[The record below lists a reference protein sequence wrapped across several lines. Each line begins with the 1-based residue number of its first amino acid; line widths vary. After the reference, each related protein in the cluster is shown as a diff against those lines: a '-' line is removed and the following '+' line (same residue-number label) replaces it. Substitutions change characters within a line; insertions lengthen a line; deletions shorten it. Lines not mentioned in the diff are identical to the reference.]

1 MNTVTIADVMAW
13 GPCDGYD
20 RARVTRLFRGRE
32 RIGVLDILAMRIPA
46 EDRLWSVLH
55 EELIPAPV
63 LHEFACQFAGRALN
77 RAERAGY
84 TVDQRSRTAI
94 EIKRRWL
101 RGEATDEELHAARD
115 AAWSAARDAAWDAAR
130 DAARSA
136 AWSTAWSAARDA
148 ERRAQLAIVR
158 RWATRQPAG
167 EEEERPH
174 KRKAFCIDVEGSDDA
189 V

>member
-1 MNTVTIADVMAW
+1 MNTVTIDDVMAW
-13 GPCDGYD
+13 NPCEQYN
-20 RARVTRLFRGRE
+20 RTRITRLFRGRE
-32 RIGVLDILAMRIPA
+32 QLGVLDILALRIPA
-46 EDRLWSVLH
+46 DDRFWAVLH

-63 LHEFACQFAGRALN
+63 LHEFGCQFAERALDRVERDGGVVDPCS
-77 RAERAGY
+77 RA
-84 TVDQRSRTAI
+84 AI
-94 EIKRRWL
+94 ETKRRWL
-101 RGEATDEELHAARD
+101 RGEASDEELYTAWDGARNAAREPAWN
-115 AAWSAARDAAWDAAR
+115 AAWSAAW
-130 DAARSA
+130 SA
-136 AWSTAWSAARDA
+136 AWFAARDA